1 MRFLSGG
8 AVLCLMLASVAL
20 SACGQRGPLLLPS
33 EASKKNDRASYML
46 YSPKK
51 ADLPAVAPAKDGQST
66 AEQVAPAADS
76 K

>member
-33 EASKKNDRASYML
+33 EASKKNDKASYMM

-51 ADLPAVAPAKDGQST
+51 ADVAAPQAAKDGQPASDN
-66 AEQVAPAADS
+66 VVPAADS